1 MISFLLESNIH
12 SSSLISH
19 DAIKFMVL
27 PTVYILRTSQETS
40 KSRFTF

>member
-1 MISFLLESNIH
+1 MMSFLLDSNIH
-12 SSSLISH
+12 SSSLISP

-27 PTVYILRTSQETS
+27 PILRTSQETS